1 MRWLAILLQ
10 LLVLVGPAAAFE
22 VDRPLADPAQEAR
35 AKSLQKE
42 LRCLVCQNQS
52 IDDSNA
58 PLARD
63 LRLLLRERIAAGD
76 SDAAALDYMVQ
87 RYGDWVLLK
96 PPFKAGTYALW
107 LGPPMLV
114 LGAALGVRLW
124 LRRRSGAE
132 PIDTPL
138 SADERRR
145 LQALLAG
152 RDDR

>member
-1 MRWLAILLQ
+1 MRRLG
-10 LLVLVGPAAAFE
+10 LVLLLLSLGCGAAAFE

-35 AKSLQKE
+35 AKRLQKE

-76 SDAAALDYMVQ
+76 SDEAAVDYLVQ
-87 RYGDWVLLK
+87 RYGDWLLLR
-96 PPFKAGTYALW
+96 PPFKPGTYALW
-107 LGPPMLV
+107 LGPPVLL

-124 LRRRSGAE
+124 LRRRGRAE
-132 PIDTPL
+132 VIDAPL

-145 LQALLAG
+145 LEALLVG
-152 RDDR
+152 RDRS